1 MESNIEVCDVA
12 TPATYVR
19 YTNNWKGSIM
29 GWQNPEAFRKKPKKE
44 IKGLRNFYMCG
55 QWADNGGLPGVL
67 TSGRDVAQII
77 CKRDGK
83 KFRTN
88 QY

>member
-1 MESNIEVCDVA
+1 MAES
-12 TPATYVR
+12 R
-19 YTNNWKGSIM
+19 SIK
-29 GWQNPEAFRKKPKKE
+29 KKPKKE

-55 QWADNGGLPGVL
+55 QWADNGGLPSVL
-67 TSGRDVAQII
+67 ISGRDVAQII

-83 KFRTN
+83 RFRAN